1 MSAQIRAAE
10 AEDPRHAI
18 PRVLLR
24 GNIDRSWPQAL
35 QGEREAVLR
44 FAWAG
49 CWGSLLTAIGAI
61 AAHLLR

>member
-1 MSAQIRAAE
+1 MSAQIRAPE
-10 AEDPRHAI
+10 AEDPSHAI

-24 GNIDRSWPQAL
+24 GSIDRSWPQAL

-49 CWGSLLTAIGAI
+49 C
-61 AAHLLR
+61 